1 MDNLWRD
8 VSGWLWTLL
17 LIPFAYLW
25 KLITSA
31 PTRTEWEAHLAEDRL
46 LHVEFKA
53 TLKLLFEN
61 AERDRKLLN
70 DALND
75 LRKDMHQIHVD
86 LIQRIK

>member
-1 MDNLWRD
+1 MDSFWRD

-17 LIPFAYLW
+17 LVPFAYLW
-25 KLITSA
+25 RLITSA
-31 PTRTEWEAHLAEDRL
+31 PTRAEWEEHLSEDRT

-86 LIQRIK
+86 LIQRSK